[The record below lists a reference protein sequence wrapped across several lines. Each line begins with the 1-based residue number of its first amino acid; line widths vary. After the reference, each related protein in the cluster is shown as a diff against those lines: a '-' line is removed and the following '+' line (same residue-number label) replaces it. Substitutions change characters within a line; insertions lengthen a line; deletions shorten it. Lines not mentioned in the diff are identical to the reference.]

1 MKIPRAFPRLG
12 LNSRLHISNR
22 PFRTAAS
29 LVLGL
34 GLLGGTV
41 VQLPAAPSLL
51 SPRLESVVPG
61 AGGNGNSVS
70 PLVTPDGR
78 FIVFSSSANNLV
90 TDDNSHLALDVF
102 LRDQL
107 NQTMEL
113 VSRNTNG
120 NGGGNDHSVGLAV
133 STTGRYVLF
142 QSDATDLLP
151 GDTNNASDVFL
162 RDRQLGT
169 TFLASVANDGGFG
182 NRASSEA
189 VMTPDGQWIAFIST
203 ATNLVSGDTNGVA
216 DLFLR
221 HVSGGTTH
229 WITAGGT
236 GVNSHAS
243 SPIITPDGRYT
254 AFFSTARNLAAGV
267 PTTTRGEIYLYDALA
282 NSVTWVSTNASV
294 TTSNLLK
301 LNQPPSYHPAL
312 SEDGRYVAFKC
323 GWTNGTVT
331 PPTPGVAAALVFRY
345 DLIDGTTTIISTN
358 AFAAWPFNDDVYG
371 PEISPDGRFIA
382 YVEREL
388 NGGSIYS
395 SVRLWD
401 QQTGTNILVSGDA
414 NGLWPVN
421 SLSHTPTVSAD
432 GRFVTFLSDAS
443 TLVTNAVSNGLHL
456 YRRDL
461 QTATTVLVD
470 TDPSGAG
477 VAEQTDTRAHV
488 SADGRFIVYS
498 SEDSLFDSDTNN
510 ALDVVLWDETTR
522 TNQLISTRNP
532 MATSQSGSGL
542 SVVGP
547 LSVSGDGKWI
557 AFASFAPDL
566 VANDFNRE
574 SDVFVRDQWSGHTL
588 LVSVGVDGNA
598 ATGGSSHSPMISGDG
613 RYVFFL
619 SGATNLVS
627 GDTNQAIDVFRRDLW
642 NDTTVCVSVNS
653 SGLALGTG
661 DSASPACS
669 PDGRYVVFH
678 CRTNTTSSSGAIFW
692 RDLQLGQTRQV
703 GAVGTETFAP
713 TLSANGQ
720 RVAYATTFLFV
731 WDAVS
736 QSSTNLGSFV
746 GLRSAAI
753 APSGDKILFA
763 TTAQLYVRNL
773 AGAGTQLLAANP
785 QQLRASGH
793 WSGDGRFA
801 AFATRANVLL
811 SDLNNTHD
819 VYLRDFQT
827 GTFILVSRNPVGPGS
842 ATGPSDLPSISADG
856 QYVAFRSF
864 ATNIAPGIARA
875 PSLLVFN
882 RLAGTNSLIAT
893 SSTGIGPSAWLTQPA
908 LSAAG
913 GLLAFQSWDEGLV
926 SGDRNRF
933 GDSFASGLPAVPG
946 DSDGDGIPD
955 WWTLQ
960 YFGHLT
966 GQAGDLSQA
975 DDDAD
980 GDGLTNGEEFRSGTI
995 PTSAS
1000 SLLALQ
1006 IAAVA
1011 AGSDVALTW
1020 EAAPGKTYQ
1029 VLATTNLINPV
1040 WEVLPGSIGVV
1051 NRQASFVTPVSVEER
1066 YFRVECSD

>member
-1 MKIPRAFPRLG
+1 MKTPRAFPRLG
-12 LNSRLHISNR
+12 LGSGFHFSNL
-22 PFRTAAS
+22 PSCTTIIVIGLSLLAGTA
-29 LVLGL
+29 
-34 GLLGGTV
+34 
-41 VQLPAAPSLL
+41 VQLPAAPDLL
-51 SPRLESVVPG
+51 SPRLESAVPG
-61 AGGNGNSVS
+61 FGGNGNSVS

-78 FIVFSSSANNLV
+78 FVLFSSSANNLV
-90 TDDNSHLALDVF
+90 TNDNSYMGLDVF
-102 LRDQL
+102 LRDQVA
-107 NQTMEL
+107 QTTEL
-113 VSRNTNG
+113 VSRNYAG
-120 NGGGNDHSVGLAV
+120 NGGANDHSVGLAV
-133 STTGRYVLF
+133 SPTGRYVLF

-151 GDTNNASDVFL
+151 GDTNNTSDVFL

-169 TFLASVANDGGFG
+169 TLLISVAADGGWG
-182 NRASSEA
+182 NGASTEA
-189 VMTPDGQWIAFIST
+189 VMSSDGQWIAFVST

-221 HVSGGTTH
+221 HVNGGTTQ

-243 SPIITPDGRYT
+243 SPLITPDGRFT

-267 PTTTRGEIYLYDALA
+267 PTTTRGEIYLFDALA

-312 SEDGRYVAFKC
+312 SEDGRYIAFKC

-345 DLIDGTTTIISTN
+345 DATDGTTTVISTN

-371 PEISPDGRFIA
+371 PEMSPDGRFIA
-382 YVEREL
+382 YVEREI

-401 QQTGTNILVSGDA
+401 QQTGTNVLVSADLDD
-414 NGLWPVN
+414 LWPTN
-421 SLSHTPTVSAD
+421 TLSHTPTVSAD
-432 GRFVTFLSDAS
+432 GRFVTFLSDAT
-443 TLVTNAVSNGLHL
+443 TLVTNVVATGLHL

-470 TDPSGAG
+470 ADPSGAG
-477 VAEQTDTRAHV
+477 VAEQTYTRAHP

-510 ALDVVLWDETTR
+510 ALDVVLWDATAG
-522 TNQLISTRNP
+522 TNQLISVRHP
-532 MATSQSGSGL
+532 LALSPSGSGL

-566 VANDFNRE
+566 VANDFNRD
-574 SDVFVRDQWSGHTL
+574 SDVFVRDQWTGHTL
-588 LVSVGVDGNA
+588 LVSVGLDGNA
-598 ATGGSSHSPMISGDG
+598 ASGGSSHSPVISGDG

-627 GDTNQAIDVFRRDLW
+627 SDTNQAIDLFRRDLW
-642 NDTTVCVSVNS
+642 SGSTVRVSVNS
-653 SGLALGTG
+653 SGVALGNG

-669 PDGRYVVFH
+669 PDGRFVVFH

-703 GAVGTETFAP
+703 GTVGIETFAP
-713 TLSANGQ
+713 TISANGQ
-720 RVAYATTFLFV
+720 RVAYATASLFV

-736 QSSTNLGSFV
+736 QSTTNLGSIV

-763 TTAQLYVRNL
+763 TTAQLFVRNL
-773 AGAGTQLLAANP
+773 AVTTNQVLAANP
-785 QQLRASGH
+785 QQLRNSGH

-811 SDLNNTHD
+811 ADLNGTND
-819 VYLRDFQT
+819 VYLHDFQT
-827 GTFILVSRNPVGPGS
+827 GTFILVSRNPAGPGS
-842 ATGPSDLPSISADG
+842 ADGPSDWPSISAG
-856 QYVAFRSF
+856 GNYVAFRSF
-864 ATNIAPGIARA
+864 ATDIVPGIARA

-882 RLAGTNSLIAT
+882 RLAGTNSLIVT
-893 SSTGIGPSAWLTQPA
+893 STTGIGPTAWLTQPA

-913 GLLAFQSWDEGLV
+913 GLLAFQSWDEGLI

-933 GDSFASGLPAVPG
+933 GDSFASDLPVTQG

-966 GQAGDLSQA
+966 GQSGDLSRA

-980 GDGLTNGEEFRSGTI
+980 GDGLTNAKEFRSGTI

-1006 IAAVA
+1006 ITAVTV
-1011 AGSDVALTW
+1011 GNTVTLTW

-1040 WEVLPGSIGVV
+1040 WEVMSGSISVI
-1051 NRQASFVTPVSVEER
+1051 NRQASFVTPVSIVPH
-1066 YFRVECSD
+1066 YFQVECGD

>member
-1 MKIPRAFPRLG
+1 MKIPRAFPRW
-12 LNSRLHISNR
+12 
-22 PFRTAAS
+22 
-29 LVLGL
+29 GL
-34 GLLGGTV
+34 GSAFHVSNLPSGTTSIVISLSLLAGTA
-41 VQLPAAPSLL
+41 VQLPAAPDLL

-78 FIVFSSSANNLV
+78 FVVFSSSANNLV
-90 TDDNSHLALDVF
+90 TDDNSYMGLDVF
-102 LRDQL
+102 LRDQV
-107 NQTMEL
+107 NQTTEL
-113 VSRNTNG
+113 VSSNITA

-133 STTGRYVLF
+133 SPTGRYVLF

-151 GDTNNASDVFL
+151 GDTNNTSDVFL

-169 TFLASVANDGGFG
+169 TLLISVAAGGGWG
-182 NRASSEA
+182 NGASTEA
-189 VMTPDGQWIAFIST
+189 VMSTDGQWIAFVST

-221 HVSGGTTH
+221 HVSGGTTQR
-229 WITAGGT
+229 ITAGGT
-236 GVNSHAS
+236 GANSHAS
-243 SPIITPDGRYT
+243 APLITPDGRYT
-254 AFFSTARNLAAGV
+254 AFFSTARNLAPGV

-282 NSVTWVSTNASV
+282 NSVSWVSTNASA

-312 SEDGRYVAFKC
+312 SEDGRYIAFKC

-331 PPTPGVAAALVFRY
+331 PPTPGVAAALVFRH
-345 DLIDGTTTIISTN
+345 DASAGTTTIISTN
-358 AFAAWPFNDDVYG
+358 AFPAWPFNDDVYG
-371 PEISPDGRFIA
+371 PEMSPDGRFIA
-382 YVEREL
+382 YVEREI
-388 NGGSIYS
+388 NGGAIYS

-401 QQTGTNILVSGDA
+401 QQTGTNVLVSGDA
-414 NGLWPVN
+414 NGLWPAN
-421 SLSHTPTVSAD
+421 SISHTPTVSAD
-432 GRFVTFLSDAS
+432 GRFVTFLSDAT
-443 TLVTNAVSNGLHL
+443 TLVTNVVATGLHL

-470 TDPSGAG
+470 ADPNGAG
-477 VAEQTDTRAHV
+477 VAEQTYTRAHP

-498 SEDSLFDSDTNN
+498 SEDGLFESDTNN
-510 ALDVVLWDETTR
+510 ALDVVLWDATTR
-522 TNQLISTRNP
+522 TNQLISTHNP
-532 MATSQSGSGL
+532 MATSQSGNGL

-566 VANDFNRE
+566 VANDFNRDI
-574 SDVFVRDQWSGHTL
+574 DVFVRDQWTDHTI
-588 LVSVGVDGNA
+588 LVSVGLDGNA
-598 ATGGSSHSPMISGDG
+598 ATGGSSHSPVISGDG

-619 SGATNLVS
+619 SGATNLVAN
-627 GDTNQAIDVFRRDLW
+627 DTNQAIDLFRRDLW
-642 NDTTVCVSVNS
+642 SGSTVRASVNS
-653 SGLALGTG
+653 SGVALGTG
-661 DSASPACS
+661 DSSAPACS

-692 RDLQLGQTRQV
+692 RDMQLGQTQQV
-703 GAVGTETFAP
+703 GAVGTDTFAP

-720 RVAYATTFLFV
+720 RVAYATAFMFV

-736 QSSTNLGSFV
+736 QSSTNLGSIV

-753 APSGDKILFA
+753 APGGDKILFA
-763 TTAQLYVRNL
+763 TTAQLSVRNL
-773 AGAGTQLLAANP
+773 AFTTNQVLASNP

-793 WSGDGRFA
+793 WSGDGCFA
-801 AFATRANVLL
+801 AFVTRSNLL
-811 SDLNNTHD
+811 LADLNSTND
-819 VYLRDFQT
+819 VYLHDFQT
-827 GTFILVSRNPVGPGS
+827 GTFILVSRAPAGPGS
-842 ATGPSDLPSISADG
+842 ADGPSDWPYISADG
-856 QYVAFRSF
+856 NYVAFRSF
-864 ATNIAPGIARA
+864 ATNIAPGIVRA

-882 RLAGTNSLIAT
+882 RLAGTNSLIVT
-893 SSTGIGPSAWLTQPA
+893 STTGIGPSAWITQPA

-913 GLLAFQSWDEGLV
+913 GLLAFQSWDEGLI

-933 GDSFASGLPAVPG
+933 GDSFASGLPATPG

-955 WWTLQ
+955 WWTMQ
-960 YFGHLT
+960 YFGHPT
-966 GQAGDLSQA
+966 GQAGDLSRA

-980 GDGLTNGEEFRSGTI
+980 GDGLTNAEEFRSGTI

-1006 IAAVA
+1006 ITAVT
-1011 AGSDVALTW
+1011 AGNNVALTW
-1020 EAAPGKTYQ
+1020 EAAPGKAYQ

-1051 NRQASFVTPVSVEER
+1051 NRQASFVTPVSGEER